1 MDVRSL
7 KNLRSWAD
15 LEQFEVDKQGGE
27 MPWCKLS
34 KTKRS
39 HIPSLDMLGKGV
51 IPSLGIMEAMWWDQV
66 GSFNNVNIDAFRVDT

>member
-1 MDVRSL
+1 
-7 KNLRSWAD
+7 
-15 LEQFEVDKQGGE
+15 

-39 HIPSLDMLGKGV
+39 HVPSLDMLGKGV